1 MTIFFSGGEL
11 LEMAM
16 GIERNGMAFYQALAK
31 KTRNRDVKG
40 IYNYLAEE
48 EKKHLNT
55 FQGMADSLG
64 QGNVPEIGSEEYML
78 YLKALI
84 DNVAFSNV
92 TEAQQKAAQV
102 LNEIEAIGIGIQAE
116 KDSILFYTEFQNS
129 LRERDRKVILN
140 ILDEEK
146 NHLQQ
151 LSELAAKLQKA

>member
-1 MTIFFSGGEL
+1 MTIFFSASEL

-31 KTRNRDVKG
+31 KTRKRDVKD
-40 IYNYLAEE
+40 IYNFLTEE

-55 FQGMADSLG
+55 FKGMADSLG
-64 QGNVPEIGSEEYML
+64 QGKAPEIGSEEYML

-92 TEAQQKAAQV
+92 NEAQEKAAKV

-129 LRERDRKVILN
+129 LREQDRKVVLN

-146 NHLQQ
+146 SHLQQ